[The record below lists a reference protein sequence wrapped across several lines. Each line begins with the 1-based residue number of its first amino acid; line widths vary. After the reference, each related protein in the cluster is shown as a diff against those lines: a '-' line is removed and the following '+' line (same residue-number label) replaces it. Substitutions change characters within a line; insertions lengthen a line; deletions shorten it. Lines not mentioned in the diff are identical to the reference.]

1 MAAGGPKSA
10 ALAAT
15 KADGIITSVKVPADT
30 VERVIDPA
38 RSAAAAAGRSEPPI
52 LATRWSVLAGDE
64 TEAWE
69 ALLSWR
75 GLRAPGRLQA
85 VDPQELRIKA
95 DELPRSEVLG
105 RYSVVG
111 GPDELVET
119 YLPLVTEVHADT
131 VAIQIT
137 SLDQEATIR
146 MLGSEVLPRLR
157 SAE

>member
-1 MAAGGPKSA
+1 M
-10 ALAAT
+10 LA
-15 KADGIITSVKVPADT
+15 D
-30 VERVIDPA
+30 
-38 RSAAAAAGRSEPPI
+38 
-52 LATRWSVLAGDE
+52 DE